1 MEQVVSHSILTDLG
15 RRVCAGYKVAHN
27 SMYIF
32 FSRLLY
38 CFDVEEDPVDSSY
51 FSLISG
57 TPD

>member
-1 MEQVVSHSILTDLG
+1 MEQVYSHRILTDLG

-38 CFDVEEDPVDSSY
+38 CFDVEQDPVDSSC
-51 FSLISG
+51 F
-57 TPD
+57 